1 VKLSPF
7 PLPAIV
13 QHRLDAAG
21 QALLQSNFDFTTP
34 RDEEALV
41 PPDSVSWRIFKNPL
55 SVFIGGVAAVLL
67 ELAEPRVRTGVWE
80 HTSFRSDPVKRMHRT
95 GLAAMVTIYGP
106 RSAAEE
112 MIAGVVKAHAR
123 VVGTTPEGL
132 PYCANDPELL
142 TWVHTTASFGFVES
156 YSRYVRSLSREDRDR
171 FYREGEIPAR
181 LYGAVDAPRSDD
193 ERRAL
198 FARMVP
204 LLQPSPII
212 TEFLMILHDAPAFPA
227 PLRGLQRLLI
237 RAAVALVPQELRE
250 RLQLTRYGLR
260 LWELPLVCSL
270 CAGADRVLLNTSP
283 AVQSCRRLGL
293 PSDYLY
299 RSAISLP
306 PRQSGIA

>member
-21 QALLQSNFDFTTP
+21 QALLQSNFDFTTG
-34 RDEEALV
+34 EEALV
-41 PPDSVSWRIFKNPL
+41 PPDSLSWRVFKNPL

-80 HTSFRSDPVKRMHRT
+80 HTTFRSDPVKRMQRT
-95 GLAAMVTIYGP
+95 GLAAMITVYGP
-106 RSAAEE
+106 RGAAEE

-123 VVGTTPEGL
+123 VVGTTPEGQ

-142 TWVHTTASFGFVES
+142 AWVHATASFGFVES
-156 YSRYVRSLSREDRDR
+156 YSRYVRTLSRDDCDR

-181 LYGAVDAPRSDD
+181 LYGAVNTPRFDD
-193 ERRAL
+193 ERLAL
-198 FARMVP
+198 FAHMAP

-212 TEFLMILHDAPAFPA
+212 MEFLTILHDAPAFPA

-237 RAAVALVPQELRE
+237 RAAVELVPQKLRE
-250 RLQLTRYGLR
+250 RLQLTRNGLR
-260 LWELPLVCSL
+260 LWELPLVRSL